1 MGILNR
7 KKDKRY
13 TPLPPLDL
21 VRRQKKNSRLNYLP
35 LSSLTKLVQFPLP
48 TAHFLALPTPGGG
61 GRNAVQ
67 SVLIGGWGICPL
79 QKLSSSSRAKK
90 FGGISRGDAWA
101 QRFGSRGSDSPL
113 CVDRAPLSVGPRFG
127 AFSLTI
133 LFLLTPPSPWR
144 PTFLDMYL
152 LSWEVC
158 RRHPKLTLN
167 F

>member
-101 QRFGSRGSDSPL
+101 QRFGSRGSGSPL
-113 CVDRAPLSVGPRFG
+113 LCGPGTPVGWAPIWRLLAHHFVPPHTPITLATHIFRYVPTQLGSLS
-127 AFSLTI
+127 
-133 LFLLTPPSPWR
+133 
-144 PTFLDMYL
+144 PT
-152 LSWEVC
+152 S
-158 RRHPKLTLN
+158 
-167 F
+167 